1 MEEEAGKVC
10 GCVSKSV
17 GCNWFNFLCSSAS
30 VFAVIWEGRFLP
42 PPTHLVKSADTV
54 SLIRLSAIINVV
66 HSIYIR
72 KFFLKEQYKI
82 QSLVPVGFMLGS
94 WRSRDKEVNEERK
107 KKHGKRQRDIRKS
120 QWETEKGERKCQWK
134 RGDRERNRNTQ
145 RRQRHT
151 KREREG
157 ESQSQ
162 T

>member
-1 MEEEAGKVC
+1 M
-10 GCVSKSV
+10 
-17 GCNWFNFLCSSAS
+17 
-30 VFAVIWEGRFLP
+30 
-42 PPTHLVKSADTV
+42 VKSADTV

-120 QWETEKGERKCQWK
+120 Q
-134 RGDRERNRNTQ
+134 
-145 RRQRHT
+145 
-151 KREREG
+151 
-157 ESQSQ
+157 
-162 T
+162 